1 MRLRNDTLLHL
12 VCLEDVKIF
21 IIFINFTH
29 SFYATISMQSNILEE
44 NFFISCKCH
53 FLTVTVCHFLPTI
66 EPLIVLIDE
75 AVENPYRKK
84 PMHIA

>member
-1 MRLRNDTLLHL
+1 MRLQNDTLLHL
-12 VCLEDVKIF
+12 VCLEDVQMY

-29 SFYATISMQSNILEE
+29 SFYATISMQSNILGKKK
-44 NFFISCKCH
+44 FLFH